1 MSVRPVRF
9 FFLATVFC
17 ATFEKLSWN
26 VAGNIEIADVF
37 AIGFIVA
44 FALQEISRRA
54 HRFVKTGFTLAF
66 FLVLLVVVYLA
77 GYFDLE
83 SGQAV
88 QQFWKGMVKYGI
100 HFLLLL
106 FAVIYLSRRTTR
118 FYLRTIGWFTA
129 GMVVNSIYGLLQ
141 LLAARSGTNLDAKVI
156 DPITGGSSAIN
167 LYGVFQETGS
177 IYRPNALTG
186 DPNHLGIMLILPLL
200 ILTPLYLRLGRGHP
214 RKRKL
219 GFTLTFLLVVEV
231 LTLSRSGIG
240 GLIVGLVLLALPY
253 RRRFLSRQVLIP
265 VGALAA
271 GFVALIASSP
281 AYFLAIISSRLQTGG
296 TSTSAHF
303 SVYGFIPTIL
313 GSHPAFG
320 LGLNNFA
327 VYYQQVT
334 GEANWGPHSYY
345 VALIVETGL
354 VGTLVFASF
363 LIYLF
368 ARTVFARRI
377 GRALAERGDRDAA
390 RITPLAWGMTAAL
403 LGTLFAN
410 VFYLTM
416 SFYYFYVFV
425 ALLLTLP
432 IVYGRQLQATPRA
445 VLPGVAQ
452 PRTRA
457 VRQRFNPSG
466 A

>member
-1 MSVRPVRF
+1 MIVRPVRF

-26 VAGNIEIADVF
+26 VAGNIEISDIF

-44 FALQEISRRA
+44 FVVQELGRRD
-54 HRFVKTGFTLAF
+54 HRFVKTAFVVGF
-66 FLVLLVVVYLA
+66 FLLLLVVVYLA
-77 GYFDLE
+77 GYFDLQ

-88 QQFWKGMVKYGI
+88 QQYWKGMVKAGI

-106 FAVIYLSRRTTR
+106 FAVIYLSRRTSR

-129 GMVVNSIYGLLQ
+129 GMVVNAVYGVLQ
-141 LLAARSGTNLDAKVI
+141 LLAARSGTNLDDKLI
-156 DPITGGSSAIN
+156 NPITGGSSAIN
-167 LYGVFQETGS
+167 LYGVFQQTGN

-200 ILTPLYLRLGRGHP
+200 ILTPLYLRLERGQ
-214 RKRKL
+214 RWKRRL
-219 GFTLTFLLVVEV
+219 GLTLAFLLVVEV

-240 GLIVGLVLLALPY
+240 GLILGVVLLVLPY
-253 RRRFLSRQVLIP
+253 RRRFLSRQLLIP
-265 VGALAA
+265 VGVVAA
-271 GFVALIASSP
+271 GFIALIASSP
-281 AYFLAIISSRLQTGG
+281 SYFLAIIGSRFQTGG
-296 TSTSAHF
+296 SSTSAHF

-320 LGLNNFA
+320 LGLNNFS

-334 GEANWGPHSYY
+334 GLVNWGPHSYY

-354 VGTLVFASF
+354 VGTVVFASF
-363 LIYLF
+363 LLYLF
-368 ARTVFARRI
+368 GRAAFARRL
-377 GRALAERGDRDAA
+377 GRELTAVGDPAGA
-390 RITPLAWGMTAAL
+390 HVTPLAWGMTAAL
-403 LGTLFAN
+403 LGTLLAN

-432 IVYGRQLQATPRA
+432 IVYGRQLQAITPKSLPDVAPVWRRA
-445 VLPGVAQ
+445 SRG
-452 PRTRA
+452 
-457 VRQRFNPSG
+457 RFDPSQ